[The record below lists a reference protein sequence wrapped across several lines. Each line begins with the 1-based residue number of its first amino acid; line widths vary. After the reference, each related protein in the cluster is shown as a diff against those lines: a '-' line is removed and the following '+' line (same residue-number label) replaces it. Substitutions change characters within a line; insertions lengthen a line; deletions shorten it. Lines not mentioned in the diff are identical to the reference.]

1 MEIEEPSQKGYTIYS
16 KSGCP
21 NCKKI
26 KTFLNEKNLKFNIID
41 CDDYIIEDKE
51 NFFLFIKEKTNV
63 ECRIFPIVFNDNQF
77 IGGFNETKNYVDK
90 NFLSFE
96 DI

>member
-1 MEIEEPSQKGYTIYS
+1 MEFEEPSQKGFTIYS

-21 NCKKI
+21 NCIKI
-26 KTFLNEKNLKFNIID
+26 KTLLKDKQLDFNIID

-51 NFFLFIKEKTNV
+51 QFILFIKEKTKV
-63 ECRIFPIVFNDNQF
+63 DCRIFPIVFYDNQF
-77 IGGFNETKNYVDK
+77 IGGFNETKNYIDIF
-90 NFLSFE
+90 FLSFE